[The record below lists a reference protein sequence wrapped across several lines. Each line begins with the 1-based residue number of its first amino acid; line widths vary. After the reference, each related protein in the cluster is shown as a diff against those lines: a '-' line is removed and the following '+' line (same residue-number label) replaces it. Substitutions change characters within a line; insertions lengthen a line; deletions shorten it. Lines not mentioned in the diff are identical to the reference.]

1 MRRPTECCH
10 GLFSERPESGSQPL
24 CEGTSVENRSRPG
37 RSLRILG
44 VTAALM
50 VCNAVSLAQ
59 EAAPV
64 SIAQADV
71 GSAQEVLTLTGTVT
85 SARSAELSARVSGL
99 VKRVLVDAGSRVES
113 GALLIELDDEM
124 ARLELERSAAE
135 VTEGRIRLDD
145 AKRRYNEVLRLVQDR
160 HVSNSQADT
169 VKAEMETAAAA
180 LKRLEVERR
189 LQAERVSRH
198 RLLAPF
204 DGVVSRKFTESG
216 EWVDTGTPVLELVAV
231 GEVRVDVQV
240 PQERHR
246 NLSRSSTAEV
256 RIDALPGQP
265 FEGEVTAIVPVKD
278 PASRTFL
285 VRISVPGATEALT
298 PGMSATVAFR
308 LDRSFDVMTIP
319 RDALIRQPD
328 GSALV
333 WVVIDDNGRTVAAPR
348 RVVLG
353 QSVGDAI
360 AVESGL
366 DDTARV
372 VVRGNELLR
381 EGREVRIVTP

>member
-1 MRRPTECCH
+1 MR
-10 GLFSERPESGSQPL
+10 F
-24 CEGTSVENRSRPG
+24 RSCPAH
-37 RSLRILG
+37 SLRLLG
-44 VTAALM
+44 ASAALII
-50 VCNAVSLAQ
+50 CGEVSLAQ

-64 SIAQADV
+64 QIVQPQV
-71 GSAQEVLTLTGTVT
+71 GTAQEVLTLTGTVT

-99 VKRVLVDAGSRVES
+99 VRRVRVDAGSRVES
-113 GALLIELDDEM
+113 GALLIELDDEI

-135 VTEGRIRLDD
+135 VKEGQIRLDD
-145 AKRRYNEVLRLVQDR
+145 ARRRYNEVLRLVEDR
-160 HVSNSQADT
+160 HVPKSQADT
-169 VKAEMETAAAA
+169 VKAELESAAAA
-180 LKRLEVERR
+180 LKRLEVERQ
-189 LQAERVSRH
+189 LQAERVARH

-204 DGVVSRKFTESG
+204 DGVVSRKLTESG

-231 GEVRVDVQV
+231 SDVRVDVQV

-246 NLSRSSTAEV
+246 DISRSSAADV
-256 RIDALPGQP
+256 RIDALEGQS
-265 FEGEVTAIVPVKD
+265 FEGEITAIVPVKD

-285 VRISVPGATEALT
+285 VRIGVPAATEALT

-308 LDRSFDVMTIP
+308 LDRSSGVMTIP

-333 WVVIDDNGRTVAAPR
+333 WVVIDDDGRTIAAPR

-353 QSVGDAI
+353 RPVGDNMAI
-360 AVESGL
+360 ESGL
-366 DDTARV
+366 DDAARV

-381 EGREVRIVTP
+381 EGREVRIVVP

>member
-1 MRRPTECCH
+1 MRRPNECCH

-64 SIAQADV
+64 SIAQPDV

-145 AKRRYNEVLRLVQDR
+145 AKRRYNEVLRLC
-160 HVSNSQADT
+160 
-169 VKAEMETAAAA
+169 
-180 LKRLEVERR
+180 
-189 LQAERVSRH
+189 
-198 RLLAPF
+198 LLYTSP
-204 DGVVSRKFTESG
+204 S
-216 EWVDTGTPVLELVAV
+216 
-231 GEVRVDVQV
+231 
-240 PQERHR
+240 
-246 NLSRSSTAEV
+246 
-256 RIDALPGQP
+256 
-265 FEGEVTAIVPVKD
+265 
-278 PASRTFL
+278 
-285 VRISVPGATEALT
+285 
-298 PGMSATVAFR
+298 
-308 LDRSFDVMTIP
+308 P
-319 RDALIRQPD
+319 RD
-328 GSALV
+328 S
-333 WVVIDDNGRTVAAPR
+333 
-348 RVVLG
+348 
-353 QSVGDAI
+353 
-360 AVESGL
+360 
-366 DDTARV
+366 
-372 VVRGNELLR
+372 
-381 EGREVRIVTP
+381 